1 MRHSEASAKL
11 DTLNRHLVRN
21 MERNK
26 EMQSFA
32 ARLNTFQIAHQL
44 SKRRASSQ
52 ASSKKK
58 GAGNTVEWPHERPSG
73 EEVSI
78 HLYQSIFGL

>member
-1 MRHSEASAKL
+1 MRHSVLVARL
-11 DTLNRHLVRN
+11 DKHLVRN

-52 ASSKKK
+52 ASAKKK
-58 GAGNTVEWPHERPSG
+58 GAGNAIEWPHERPAG
-73 EEVSI
+73 EEVNMPSTQK
-78 HLYQSIFGL
+78 YM